1 MNGIQYTVGATP
13 AGALRKGDMAI
24 AIDTADYGASF
35 YAGITPPSGGYT
47 IYQDKPTGGP
57 SIYTVAN
64 DSSLIV
70 MTNNQVAG
78 SLAAPGPYTTAEQCL
93 EYYTTQNDKLC
104 VNRDYEPILATG
116 LVMLVD
122 AGYTPSYP
130 RTGTTWFGL
139 IENRNID
146 LTGTAPVYIS
156 TNGGGFTMTSASSP
170 SLNPSLT
177 LSDFTVEFV
186 VNFSSLSNNGILGYS
201 GQWLRITSATTWTF
215 RGVAGAS
222 WSGTFGSLL
231 TSTNYYFSF
240 VRQGSD
246 FFVYING
253 TLQATSLGLD
263 GNSFPVTNIN
273 DGGNKIK
280 GDLFIL
286 RVYNRAMPAPEI
298 LQNFNAQKSRFGL

>member
-1 MNGIQYTVGATP
+1 
-13 AGALRKGDMAI
+13 
-24 AIDTADYGASF
+24 
-35 YAGITPPSGGYT
+35 
-47 IYQDKPTGGP
+47 
-57 SIYTVAN
+57 
-64 DSSLIV
+64 
-70 MTNNQVAG
+70 
-78 SLAAPGPYTTAEQCL
+78 
-93 EYYTTQNDKLC
+93 
-104 VNRDYEPILATG
+104 
-116 LVMLVD
+116 
-122 AGYTPSYP
+122 
-130 RTGTTWFGL
+130 
-139 IENRNID
+139 
-146 LTGTAPVYIS
+146 
-156 TNGGGFTMTSASSP
+156 MTSASAP

-231 TSTNYYFSF
+231 PSTNYYFSF